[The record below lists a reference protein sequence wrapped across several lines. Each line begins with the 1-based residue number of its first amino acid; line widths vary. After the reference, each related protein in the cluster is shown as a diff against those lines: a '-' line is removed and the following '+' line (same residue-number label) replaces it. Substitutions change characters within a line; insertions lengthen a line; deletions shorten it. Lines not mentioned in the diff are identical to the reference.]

1 MPFII
6 LLYPIIIRSRYFL
19 YRFIHK
25 QPYYG
30 GVTVGVGVGD
40 DVMVGVGV
48 IKLLQIE

>member
-25 QPYYG
+25 QPYYE
-30 GVTVGVGVGD
+30 GVTVGVGDAVI
-40 DVMVGVGV
+40 VGVGV